1 VIRRRVVATTAL
13 STIAVAGLVAAG
25 IAHAM
30 SASTDNS
37 GFSGD
42 SAARTSLILTVI
54 PANGARKTVAL
65 ECDPTGGD
73 HPHGPKACDDLNAA
87 GGDLTKIKAKAGQMC
102 PHLVL
107 QVRVL
112 AFGTYRGTPVNYD
125 HTWNNDCELVRATGE
140 VFTF

>member
-1 VIRRRVVATTAL
+1 VATTAL

-30 SASTDNS
+30 SASTDDPTSS
-37 GFSGD
+37 GIDSG
-42 SAARTSLILTVI
+42 ARSSLVLTVI
-54 PANGARKTVAL
+54 PANGAPKTVAL
-65 ECDPTGGD
+65 DCDPTGGD
-73 HPHGPKACDDLNAA
+73 HPHGAKACADLKAA
-87 GGDLTKIKAKAGQMC
+87 GGDITKIKAKAGQMC

-107 QVRVL
+107 PVRAL
-112 AFGTYRGTPVNYD
+112 AHGAYAGTPVNYD